1 MLTENLFDSILLAPV
16 RQNADTLY
24 IVSGYATA
32 TMAHRHL
39 QELNKRFRQRSVRV
53 ELIVGMTVQEGISD
67 KDHQGFRELV
77 SDSFSCRYIAYNRPV
92 HTKTFA
98 WYSGD
103 DPNVG
108 FTGSANYTQAAFGL
122 ARREA
127 MIEHDAEKAR
137 DYFDLIRQDT
147 IDCRDP
153 QAKNRIIIHSE
164 PEYSMRQA
172 NEGDR
177 EVEGE
182 EEAVARID
190 VQLKRLPHQRI
201 SFLGRRG
208 NLPQKSG
215 LNWGQRPEQGRE
227 PNQAYI
233 RLPSKVYSTDY
244 FPPRGEQ
251 FTILTDDG
259 KPLVCVRAQDH
270 AKAIHTSLNNS
281 DMGRYFRE
289 RIGVPLGSPVS
300 TEDLEKYG
308 RTDVDFYKIDEETYY
323 MDFSI

>member
-1 MLTENLFDSILLAPV
+1 MLTENLFDSVLLAPV

-24 IVSGYATA
+24 IVSGYASA

-39 QELNKRFRQRSVRV
+39 QELTGRFRQRSVRV
-53 ELIVGMTVQEGISD
+53 ELIVGMAVREGLSA
-67 KDHQGFRELV
+67 KDHQGFRELA
-77 SDSFSCRYIAYNRPV
+77 SDSFSCRYVAYNRPV

-103 DPNVG
+103 RPRAG
-108 FTGSANYTQAAFGL
+108 FTGSANYTQAAFGS

-127 MIEHDAEKAR
+127 MIEHDAEEAR

-147 IDCRDP
+147 VDCRDP
-153 QAKNRIIIHSE
+153 QVGSLIGIHAE
-164 PEYSMRQA
+164 PEYSIRQA
-172 NEGDR
+172 NEDDR
-177 EVEGE
+177 EEGA
-182 EEAVARID
+182 EAVNWIAG
-190 VQLKRLPHQRI
+190 QLERLPHQRI
-201 SFLGRRG
+201 SFLNRYG
-208 NLPQKSG
+208 NLPQRSG

-233 RLPSKVYSTDY
+233 RLPSSVYGTDY

-259 KPLVCVRAQDH
+259 RPLVCVRAQDH

-289 RIGVPLGSPVS
+289 RLNVPLGAPVT
-300 TEDLEKYG
+300 TEDLARYG

-323 MDFSI
+323 MDFSV

>member
-1 MLTENLFDSILLAPV
+1 MLTENLFDRVLLAPV

-53 ELIVGMTVQEGISD
+53 ELIVGMTVQEGLSD

-77 SDSFSCRYIAYNRPV
+77 SDSFSCRYIAYNQPV

-127 MIEHDAEKAR
+127 MIEHDAEEAR

-147 IDCRDP
+147 IDCHDP
-153 QAKNRIIIHSE
+153 QAKSQIVIHSE

-172 NEGDR
+172 NEDDL

-190 VQLKRLPHQRI
+190 GQLKRLPHQRI
-201 SFLGRRG
+201 SFLDRLG
-208 NLPQKSG
+208 NLPQRSG
-215 LNWGQRPEQGRE
+215 LNWGQRPEEGRE

-233 RLPSKVYSTDY
+233 KLPSEVYSTDY
-244 FPPRGEQ
+244 FPPRGDQ

-259 KPLVCVRAQDH
+259 KPLICVRAQDH

-281 DMGRYFRE
+281 DMGCYFRE

-300 TEDLEKYG
+300 TEDLAKYG

>member
-1 MLTENLFDSILLAPV
+1 MLTENLFDSVLLAPV

-24 IVSGYATA
+24 IVSGYASA

-39 QELNKRFRQRSVRV
+39 QELTRRFRHRSVRV
-53 ELIVGMTVQEGISD
+53 ELIVGMVVREGLSA

-77 SDSFSCRYIAYNRPV
+77 SDSFSCRYVAYDRPV

-103 DPNVG
+103 RPKMG
-108 FTGSANYTQAAFGL
+108 FTGSANYTQAAFGS

-127 MIEHDAEKAR
+127 MIEHDAEEAR

-147 IDCRDP
+147 VDCRDP
-153 QAKNRIIIHSE
+153 QVGSLIAIHAE
-164 PEYSMRQA
+164 PEYSIRLA
-172 NEGDR
+172 NEDDR
-177 EVEGE
+177 EEGA
-182 EEAVARID
+182 EAVNWIAG
-190 VQLKRLPHQRI
+190 QLERLPHQRI
-201 SFLGRRG
+201 SFLNRYD
-208 NLPQKSG
+208 NLPQRSG

-233 RLPSKVYSTDY
+233 RLPSSVYSTDY

-289 RIGVPLGSPVS
+289 RLNVPLGAPVT
-300 TEDLEKYG
+300 TEDLARYG

-323 MDFSI
+323 MDFSV

>member
-1 MLTENLFDSILLAPV
+1 MLTENLFDSVLLAPV

-24 IVSGYATA
+24 IVSGYASA

-39 QELNKRFRQRSVRV
+39 QELAGRFRQRSVRV
-53 ELIVGMTVQEGISD
+53 ELIVGMIVREGLSA

-77 SDSFSCRYIAYNRPV
+77 SDSFSCRYVAYNRPV

-103 DPNVG
+103 RPSVG
-108 FTGSANYTQAAFGL
+108 FTGSANYTQAAFSS

-127 MIEHDAEKAR
+127 MIEHDAEEAR

-147 IDCRDP
+147 VDCRDP
-153 QAKNRIIIHSE
+153 QAGNLIAIHAE
-164 PEYSMRQA
+164 PEYSIRQA
-172 NEGDR
+172 NEDDR
-177 EVEGE
+177 EE
-182 EEAVARID
+182 VADAADWIAG
-190 VQLKRLPHQRI
+190 QLERLPHQRI
-201 SFLGRRG
+201 SFLDRYG
-208 NLPQKSG
+208 NLPQRSG

-233 RLPSKVYSTDY
+233 RLPSAVYSTDY

-259 KPLVCVRAQDH
+259 RPLVCIRAQDH

-289 RIGVPLGSPVS
+289 RLGVRLGAAVT
-300 TEDLEKYG
+300 TEDLIRYG
-308 RTDVDFYKIDEETYY
+308 RADVDFYKIDEETYY
-323 MDFSI
+323 MDFSV